1 MSSIWSTIDNGK
13 NIPNE
18 RTKFNSLIRLN
29 IIINKL
35 YLSNRKIPFS
45 VHTVCASYEI
55 PS

>member
-35 YLSNRKIPFS
+35 YLSNRKITIFS
-45 VHTVCASYEI
+45 SHRLRFI
-55 PS
+55 